1 MKNKKLINSFK
12 YAFTG
17 MWSAYKS
24 ERNMKIHIAVA
35 ILVILFGV
43 FLQISTYEWLACTV
57 CFAMVIGSE
66 IAVGSLENFADHFF
80 DGLIFDWVVQ
90 SDIGKTLDTV
100 KNTKNQLDKAMSKLY
115 EEKVTEEFM
124 IKQIED
130 KYIIFY

>member
-43 FLQISTYEWLACTV
+43 FLQISTYEWLACIV
-57 CFAMVIGSE
+57 CFAMVIGAE
-66 IAVGSLENFADHFF
+66 MFNTAIETVVDIAMPKKDERAKKAKDVAAGGVLVFAIGSA
-80 DGLIFDWVVQ
+80 I
-90 SDIGKTLDTV
+90 IG
-100 KNTKNQLDKAMSKLY
+100 S
-115 EEKVTEEFM
+115 
-124 IKQIED
+124 
-130 KYIIFY
+130 IIFIPKIIDYLDLTIR

>member
-43 FLQISTYEWLACTV
+43 FLQISTYEWLACIV
-57 CFAMVIGSE
+57 CFAMVMGAEMFNTAIETVVDIAMPKKDERAKKAKDVAAGAVLVFAIGSA
-66 IAVGSLENFADHFF
+66 IIGS
-80 DGLIFDWVVQ
+80 
-90 SDIGKTLDTV
+90 
-100 KNTKNQLDKAMSKLY
+100 
-115 EEKVTEEFM
+115 
-124 IKQIED
+124 
-130 KYIIFY
+130 IIFIPKIIDYLNLTIK

>member
-66 IAVGSLENFADHFF
+66 MFNTAIETVVDIAMPKKDERAKKAKGVAAGGVLVFAIGSA
-80 DGLIFDWVVQ
+80 I
-90 SDIGKTLDTV
+90 IG
-100 KNTKNQLDKAMSKLY
+100 S
-115 EEKVTEEFM
+115 
-124 IKQIED
+124 
-130 KYIIFY
+130 IIFIPKIIDYLSLTIK

>member
-66 IAVGSLENFADHFF
+66 MFNTAIETVVDIAMPKKDERAKKAKDVAAGGVLVFAIGSA
-80 DGLIFDWVVQ
+80 I
-90 SDIGKTLDTV
+90 IG
-100 KNTKNQLDKAMSKLY
+100 S
-115 EEKVTEEFM
+115 
-124 IKQIED
+124 
-130 KYIIFY
+130 IIFIPKIIDYLNLTIK

>member
-43 FLQISTYEWLACTV
+43 FLQINTYEWIACTV
-57 CFAMVIGSE
+57 CFAMVIGAE
-66 IAVGSLENFADHFF
+66 MFNTAIETVVDIAMPKKDERAKKAKDVAAGGVLAFAIGSA
-80 DGLIFDWVVQ
+80 I
-90 SDIGKTLDTV
+90 IG
-100 KNTKNQLDKAMSKLY
+100 S
-115 EEKVTEEFM
+115 
-124 IKQIED
+124 
-130 KYIIFY
+130 IIFIPKIIDYLNLTIK

>member
-1 MKNKKLINSFK
+1 MKNKKLINSIK

-66 IAVGSLENFADHFF
+66 MFNTAIETVVDIAMPKKDERAKKAKDVAAGGVLVFAIGSA
-80 DGLIFDWVVQ
+80 I
-90 SDIGKTLDTV
+90 IG
-100 KNTKNQLDKAMSKLY
+100 S
-115 EEKVTEEFM
+115 
-124 IKQIED
+124 
-130 KYIIFY
+130 IIFIPKIIDYLNLTIK

>member
-24 ERNMKIHIAVA
+24 ERNMKIHKAVA

-43 FLQISTYEWLACTV
+43 FLQIITYEWLACTV

-66 IAVGSLENFADHFF
+66 MFNTAIETVVDIAMPKKDERAKKAKDVAAGGVLVFAIGSA
-80 DGLIFDWVVQ
+80 I
-90 SDIGKTLDTV
+90 IG
-100 KNTKNQLDKAMSKLY
+100 S
-115 EEKVTEEFM
+115 
-124 IKQIED
+124 
-130 KYIIFY
+130 IIFIPKIIDYLNLTIK

>member
-66 IAVGSLENFADHFF
+66 MFNTAIETVVDIAMPKKDERAKKAKDVAAGGVLVFAIGSA
-80 DGLIFDWVVQ
+80 I
-90 SDIGKTLDTV
+90 IGSIIYIPKIIDYLNL
-100 KNTKNQLDKAMSKLY
+100 K
-115 EEKVTEEFM
+115 
-124 IKQIED
+124 IK
-130 KYIIFY
+130 

>member
-24 ERNMKIHIAVA
+24 ESNMKIHIAVA

-66 IAVGSLENFADHFF
+66 MFNTAIETVVDIAMPKKDERAKKAKDVAAGGVLVFAIGSA
-80 DGLIFDWVVQ
+80 I
-90 SDIGKTLDTV
+90 IG
-100 KNTKNQLDKAMSKLY
+100 S
-115 EEKVTEEFM
+115 
-124 IKQIED
+124 
-130 KYIIFY
+130 IIFIPKIIDYLNLTIK

>member
-17 MWSAYKS
+17 MCSAYKS

-66 IAVGSLENFADHFF
+66 MFNTAIETVVDIAMPKKDERAKKAKDVAAGGVLVFAIGSA
-80 DGLIFDWVVQ
+80 I
-90 SDIGKTLDTV
+90 IG
-100 KNTKNQLDKAMSKLY
+100 S
-115 EEKVTEEFM
+115 
-124 IKQIED
+124 
-130 KYIIFY
+130 IIFIPKIIDYLNLTIK

>member
-1 MKNKKLINSFK
+1 MKNKKLVNSFK

-66 IAVGSLENFADHFF
+66 MFNTAIETVVDIAMPKKDERAKKAKDVAAGGVLVFAIGSA
-80 DGLIFDWVVQ
+80 I
-90 SDIGKTLDTV
+90 IG
-100 KNTKNQLDKAMSKLY
+100 S
-115 EEKVTEEFM
+115 
-124 IKQIED
+124 
-130 KYIIFY
+130 IIFIPKIIDYLNLTIK

>member
-43 FLQISTYEWLACTV
+43 FLQISTYEWLACIV
-57 CFAMVIGSE
+57 CFAMVIGAE
-66 IAVGSLENFADHFF
+66 MFNTAIETVVDIAMPKKDERAKKAKDVAAGGVLFF
-80 DGLIFDWVVQ
+80 SIC
-90 SDIGKTLDTV
+90 S
-100 KNTKNQLDKAMSKLY
+100 S
-115 EEKVTEEFM
+115 
-124 IKQIED
+124 
-130 KYIIFY
+130 II

>member
-66 IAVGSLENFADHFF
+66 MFNTAIETVVDIAMPKKDERAKKAKDVAAGAVLVFAIGSA
-80 DGLIFDWVVQ
+80 I
-90 SDIGKTLDTV
+90 IG
-100 KNTKNQLDKAMSKLY
+100 S
-115 EEKVTEEFM
+115 
-124 IKQIED
+124 
-130 KYIIFY
+130 IIFIPKIIDYLNLTIK

>member
-66 IAVGSLENFADHFF
+66 MFNTAIETVVDIAMPKKDERAKKAKDVAAGGVLVFAIGSA
-80 DGLIFDWVVQ
+80 I
-90 SDIGKTLDTV
+90 IG
-100 KNTKNQLDKAMSKLY
+100 S
-115 EEKVTEEFM
+115 
-124 IKQIED
+124 
-130 KYIIFY
+130 IIFIPKIIS

>member
-1 MKNKKLINSFK
+1 MKNKKVINSFK

-57 CFAMVIGSE
+57 CFAMGIGSE
-66 IAVGSLENFADHFF
+66 MFNTAIETVVDIAMPKKDERAKKAKDVAAGGVLVFAIGSA
-80 DGLIFDWVVQ
+80 I
-90 SDIGKTLDTV
+90 IG
-100 KNTKNQLDKAMSKLY
+100 S
-115 EEKVTEEFM
+115 
-124 IKQIED
+124 
-130 KYIIFY
+130 IIFIPKIIDYLNLTIK

>member
-43 FLQISTYEWLACTV
+43 FLQISTLYFGRISV
-57 CFAMVIGSE
+57 RYIKSGSTNRRS
-66 IAVGSLENFADHFF
+66 ALRFENR
-80 DGLIFDWVVQ
+80 G
-90 SDIGKTLDTV
+90 
-100 KNTKNQLDKAMSKLY
+100 
-115 EEKVTEEFM
+115 
-124 IKQIED
+124 
-130 KYIIFY
+130 

>member
-43 FLQISTYEWLACTV
+43 FLQISTYEWIACIV

-66 IAVGSLENFADHFF
+66 MFNTAIETFVDIAMPKKDERAKKAKDVADGGVLVFAIGSA
-80 DGLIFDWVVQ
+80 I
-90 SDIGKTLDTV
+90 IG
-100 KNTKNQLDKAMSKLY
+100 S
-115 EEKVTEEFM
+115 
-124 IKQIED
+124 
-130 KYIIFY
+130 IIFIPKIIDYLNLTIK

>member
-43 FLQISTYEWLACTV
+43 FLQISTYEWIACTV
-57 CFAMVIGSE
+57 CFAMVIGAE
-66 IAVGSLENFADHFF
+66 MFNTAIETVVDIAMPKKDERAKKAKDVAAGGVLVFAIGSA
-80 DGLIFDWVVQ
+80 I
-90 SDIGKTLDTV
+90 IG
-100 KNTKNQLDKAMSKLY
+100 S
-115 EEKVTEEFM
+115 
-124 IKQIED
+124 
-130 KYIIFY
+130 IIFIPKIIDYLNLTIK